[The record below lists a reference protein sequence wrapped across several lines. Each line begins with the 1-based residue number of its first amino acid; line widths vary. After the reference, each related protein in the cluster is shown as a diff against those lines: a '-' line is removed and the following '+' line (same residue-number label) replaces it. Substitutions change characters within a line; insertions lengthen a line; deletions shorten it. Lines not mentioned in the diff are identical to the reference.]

1 MYTKRPKTTGAVAA
15 PPHERLL
22 KMRIASILMDFHAGP
37 PRAVF
42 TGRRKVKN
50 MKTKLLAMMLLAG
63 GTTMFAQTR
72 FSVGVNVGGVGA
84 GYFQSAPPPNYFVPA
99 RPGPDYFF
107 VDGYWAQDRGRRHW
121 VSGFWQRRAFVG
133 RSNRSRFD
141 ERFDGRFDNRFR
153 DNDRRNDS
161 RNGFRGR

>member
-1 MYTKRPKTTGAVAA
+1 
-15 PPHERLL
+15 
-22 KMRIASILMDFHAGP
+22 
-37 PRAVF
+37 
-42 TGRRKVKN
+42 

-84 GYFQSAPPPNYFVPA
+84 GFFQSAPPPNYFVPA

-107 VDGYWAQDRGRRHW
+107 VDGYWAQDHGRRHW
-121 VSGFWQRRAFVG
+121 VSGFWQRRAFAG
-133 RSNRSRFD
+133 RNNGS
-141 ERFDGRFDNRFR
+141 RFDGRFDNRFR